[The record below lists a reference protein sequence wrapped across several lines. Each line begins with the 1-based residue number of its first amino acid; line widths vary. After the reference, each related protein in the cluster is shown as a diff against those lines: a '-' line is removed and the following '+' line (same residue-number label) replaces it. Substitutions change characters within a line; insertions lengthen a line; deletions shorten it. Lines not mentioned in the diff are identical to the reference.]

1 MKKLKLKKSV
11 ISALSS
17 TEQERIIG
25 GDGTIKDTIVIDNP
39 ALTGSRLIYCG
50 SNNECT
56 RSCKATICI
65 PTVPICS

>member
-25 GDGTIKDTIVIDNP
+25 GDGTVQDTIVIDNP
-39 ALTGSRLIYCG
+39 ALTGSRLLYCG
-50 SNNECT
+50 SKAPCT
-56 RSCKATICI
+56 YTCNATICV
-65 PTVPICS
+65 PTISICA

>member
-39 ALTGSRLIYCG
+39 ALTGSRLLYCG
-50 SNNECT
+50 SNDPCT
-56 RSCKATICI
+56 KSCAATICI
-65 PTVPICS
+65 PTVIC

>member
-25 GDGTIKDTIVIDNP
+25 GDGTIKDTVVIDNP
-39 ALTGSRLIYCG
+39 ALTGSRLLYCG
-50 SNNECT
+50 SKPPCT
-56 RSCKATICI
+56 HSCDATVCI
-65 PTVPICS
+65 PTVIC

>member
-25 GDGTIKDTIVIDNP
+25 GNGDTIVIDNP
-39 ALTGSRLIYCG
+39 ALTGSRLLYCG
-50 SNNECT
+50 TKAPCT
-56 RSCKATICI
+56 YSCDATIC
-65 PTVPICS
+65 VPSLSICR

>member
-25 GDGTIKDTIVIDNP
+25 GDGDTIVIDNP

-50 SNNECT
+50 SNDPCT
-56 RSCKATICI
+56 KSCKGLVCI
-65 PTVPICS
+65 PV